1 MKLDLARFT
10 KSVALAAVLVL
21 AILNAPRASTQ
32 AEGQQTFA
40 SSKEA
45 VDTFMGAV
53 RDGDSSDLKAILG
66 PGSEQ
71 IISSGDSVAD
81 KTARDNFVA
90 NYDVKHSLV
99 EAAPH
104 QLTLNVGKGDWPLP
118 IPLVHAHDRWYWDGM
133 AGKEEILYR
142 RIGHNELAAIS
153 VCKGVV
159 AAQRDY
165 AASGHDG
172 HLAGSYA
179 ARIVS
184 EPGKQNGLYWEVK
197 EGESVSPAG
206 PLLAQANAEGYDTS
220 GQRTPYHGYYYRMLQ
235 SQGGF
240 GFLAYPAE

>member
-21 AILNAPRASTQ
+21 AILNAPQARTQ
-32 AEGQQTFA
+32 AEGQKTFA

-104 QLTLNVGKGDWPLP
+104 QLTLNVGKDDWPLP
-118 IPLVHAHDRWYWDGM
+118 IPLVHAHEKWYWDGM
-133 AGKEEILYR
+133 PERKRFSI
-142 RIGHNELAAIS
+142 
-153 VCKGVV
+153 
-159 AAQRDY
+159 
-165 AASGHDG
+165 AASDTTNSR
-172 HLAGSYA
+172 LSVYA
-179 ARIVS
+179 REWSPPSATM
-184 EPGKQNGLYWEVK
+184 PPADMTATLPEV
-197 EGESVSPAG
+197 
-206 PLLAQANAEGYDTS
+206 
-220 GQRTPYHGYYYRMLQ
+220 TPHA
-235 SQGGF
+235 S
-240 GFLAYPAE
+240 